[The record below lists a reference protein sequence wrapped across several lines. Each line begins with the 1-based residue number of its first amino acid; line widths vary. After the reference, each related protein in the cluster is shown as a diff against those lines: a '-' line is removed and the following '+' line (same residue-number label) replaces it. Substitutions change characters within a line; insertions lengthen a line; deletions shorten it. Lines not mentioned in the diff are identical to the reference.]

1 MVDFDSS
8 EGKHPA
14 SPQSGFLV
22 VRLAGDLHQLIA
34 GLQHL
39 HSRRVL
45 HSDIKAPGRKYGMGW
60 WLWRKDFVAKQLK
73 MVWYYIL
80 GSWWFLFTAFFFI
93 MTDGLIEGVSCYLA
107 TWRLLLRVSKGAVHE
122 SRDRHLPGVGG
133 LLDEWCL
140 FIIWWLY
147 FIDEL
152 LCWIVYLFLVWNVC
166 VKRLFEF
173 PFCCGCFFLPAPSK
187 KASCPLAAL
196 CKFSFELLQLHG
208 MTGRLASFCGCLVIH
223 IDPPRKFSFK

>member
-45 HSDIKAPGRKYGMGW
+45 HSDIKARLGW

-73 MVWYYIL
+73 WYVIHM
-80 GSWWFLFTAFFFI
+80 GSWWFLFTAFFFSSCWL
-93 MTDGLIEGVSCYLA
+93 MVFFIEGVSCYLA
-107 TWRLLLRVSKGAVHE
+107 TWRLLLRVSQV
-122 SRDRHLPGVGG
+122 LFMNPGVDISPVLTWYWGFFP
-133 LLDEWCL
+133 L
-140 FIIWWLY
+140 FKAFPPTVWGSSRPLCVYAPPEQKCIFYGYPIPVTFWLNEDVSWWE
-147 FIDEL
+147 I
-152 LCWIVYLFLVWNVC
+152 
-166 VKRLFEF
+166 
-173 PFCCGCFFLPAPSK
+173 S
-187 KASCPLAAL
+187 
-196 CKFSFELLQLHG
+196 
-208 MTGRLASFCGCLVIH
+208 
-223 IDPPRKFSFK
+223 

>member
-122 SRDRHLPGVGG
+122 SRDRHLPRPHWG
-133 LLDEWCL
+133 
-140 FIIWWLY
+140 WLGN
-147 FIDEL
+147 FS
-152 LCWIVYLFLVWNVC
+152 LV
-166 VKRLFEF
+166 
-173 PFCCGCFFLPAPSK
+173 K
-187 KASCPLAAL
+187 KAFPPTVWGSSRPPWVFYA
-196 CKFSFELLQLHG
+196 
-208 MTGRLASFCGCLVIH
+208 
-223 IDPPRKFSFK
+223 PPRAKYIFYGYRIPVTSVTSLEWRSFMVGNFVDWSQVVFKCMLPFPKIPRQPFAEVTLQKELAWDR

>member
-80 GSWWFLFTAFFFI
+80 GSWWFLFTAFFFHH
-93 MTDGLIEGVSCYLA
+93 DWLFS
-107 TWRLLLRVSKGAVHE
+107 WRRLMLPSNLKIASSGIQRFCSWIQGWTSPPVLTGDHLGIFFPLFKAFPPTVWGS
-122 SRDRHLPGVGG
+122 SRPPWVFYAPPEH
-133 LLDEWCL
+133 
-140 FIIWWLY
+140 FM
-147 FIDEL
+147 
-152 LCWIVYLFLVWNVC
+152 YLFMGIGYPWHPWP
-166 VKRLFEF
+166 RLNEEV
-173 PFCCGCFFLPAPSK
+173 SWWEI
-187 KASCPLAAL
+187 S
-196 CKFSFELLQLHG
+196 
-208 MTGRLASFCGCLVIH
+208 
-223 IDPPRKFSFK
+223 